1 MIKVHSIETFW
12 THEWPWIRVVVF
24 MQWCLMKC
32 LYCHNPDTIKLSWWD
47 EMTKED
53 IVSLAEKSK
62 TYFGENWWLT
72 FSGWECLLQ
81 ANELIPIFK
90 ELKKLW
96 YNIAID
102 TNWHIFN
109 ENVKKLLKYTDL
121 VLLDIK
127 HIDNTEHKKLTWV
140 GNEKVLN
147 FAKYLEKINK
157 NFWVRHVLLPWY
169 TDDEKHLNDLW
180 NFLKD
185 FKNMER
191 FEFLPY
197 HTLGVYKW
205 KELWIKYK
213 LDYVLPPN
221 MEDCLR
227 AKSILEKYM
236 KNVFIR
242 R

>member
-32 LYCHNPDTIKLSWWD
+32 LYCHNPDTIKLSWWE
-47 EMTKED
+47 EMTKQD
-53 IVSLAEKSK
+53 IISLAQKSK
-62 TYFGENWWLT
+62 SYFWTKWWLT

-81 ANELIPIFK
+81 AKELLPIFK
-90 ELKKLW
+90 ELKKLK
-96 YNIAID
+96 YNVIID

-109 ENVKKLLKYTDL
+109 EDVEELLKYTDL

-127 HIDNTEHKKLTWV
+127 HINEEQHKKLTWV
-140 GNEKVLN
+140 GNENVLN

-157 NFWVRHVLLPWY
+157 PFWVRHVLLPWY

-180 NFLKD
+180 DFLKD
-185 FKNMER
+185 FKNMQRLEI
-191 FEFLPY
+191 LPY
-197 HTLGVYKW
+197 HTLWVYKW
-205 KELWIKYK
+205 KELWLKYM
-213 LDYVLPPN
+213 LDEVIPPN
-221 MEDCLR
+221 MEACLK
-227 AKSILEKYM
+227 AKNILEKHI